1 MSVDESDPE
10 TSIEQV
16 ASGNSSSVVTLER
29 LQKIARFLAPLKWVS
44 LVGFT
49 IFVITFVFSVVEAHL
64 DQYIIPSVVGGMW
77 AMLLFAFI
85 AGFQVIPSL
94 APTDGS
100 FTERVAAQIARA
112 AYWGLAVLTGF
123 ASLGALILTFR
134 LLVIWSSEP
143 GT

>member
-1 MSVDESDPE
+1 MSVDQPDRETTIERSASDRN
-10 TSIEQV
+10 T
-16 ASGNSSSVVTLER
+16 GVVTLER
-29 LQKIARFLAPLKWVS
+29 LQKIARFLTPLKWIS
-44 LVGFT
+44 LFGFT
-49 IFVITFVFSVVEAHL
+49 IFVITFIFSVVDDHL

-85 AGFQVIPSL
+85 AGFQVIPSP
-94 APTDGS
+94 APTDSS

-123 ASLGALILTFR
+123 ASLGALMLTFR